1 MNERLPT
8 SFELQVYDFVR
19 LIPRGRVA
27 TYGDVARAL
36 GTKAFQAV
44 GMALSRNPYAP
55 AVPCHRVV
63 RADGS
68 VGGFNGHASGSEP
81 QRKAGILQSEGV
93 EISASGKIDLSRF
106 GLGAGP
112 RSGLNHRDQPRQ
124 QGRRSR
130 DQQKQ

>member
-1 MNERLPT
+1 MNGRGPT
-8 SFELQVYDFVR
+8 PFETRVYDFVR

-44 GMALSRNPYAP
+44 GMALAKNPFAP

-63 RADGS
+63 RADGD

-81 QRKAGILQSEGV
+81 MRKARILQAEGV
-93 EISASGKIDLSRF
+93 EIGTSGKIDLSRF
-106 GLGAGP
+106 AWKD
-112 RSGLNHRDQPRQ
+112 SQA
-124 QGRRSR
+124 
-130 DQQKQ
+130 